1 LSYRGNQKGN
11 YGNQKRGHV
20 GFLGRKKK
28 PKQPKEEDVV
38 YFRNADPPEQK
49 IQPETVAWQN
59 RPLDQGVSLFLVR
72 PTTFTVP
79 GAKTVLP
86 SDLTLQGKNAYEI
99 ALLSESQKLGLEAVS
114 GDSSVRK
121 YRILKTVDQLPTD
134 KPLSFSDY
142 QFIGNIKN
150 SLRSHGYTVLPQ

>member
-1 LSYRGNQKGN
+1 
-11 YGNQKRGHV
+11 
-20 GFLGRKKK
+20 
-28 PKQPKEEDVV
+28 
-38 YFRNADPPEQK
+38 
-49 IQPETVAWQN
+49 
-59 RPLDQGVSLFLVR
+59 
-72 PTTFTVP
+72 
-79 GAKTVLP
+79 LP
-86 SDLTLQGKNAYEI
+86 SDLTLQEKNAYEI